1 MPETSTCP
9 ASVRVPQSQPAGPVQ
24 FSAEF
29 NSGPPASILR
39 ASAVLEVIK
48 KP

>member
-1 MPETSTCP
+1 MVA

-24 FSAEF
+24 LSTEF
-29 NSGPPASILR
+29 KHGPLASVLR
-39 ASAVLEVIK
+39 ASAVLDVVK